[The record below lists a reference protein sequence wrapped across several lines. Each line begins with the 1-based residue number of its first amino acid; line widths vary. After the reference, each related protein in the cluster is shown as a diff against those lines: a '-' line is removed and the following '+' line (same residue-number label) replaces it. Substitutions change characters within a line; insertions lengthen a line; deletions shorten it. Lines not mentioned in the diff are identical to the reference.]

1 METLRNKSS
10 ISRDNKNQDPYWMNI
25 IEEDPIQEGLGTDF
39 KKQKGSGFRS
49 SGEPLVC
56 EFRETIASQDLRY
69 RPVKYYD
76 PVTNGDPPSM
86 SEQASELGDQR
97 LRVS

>member
-39 KKQKGSGFRS
+39 KK
-49 SGEPLVC
+49 
-56 EFRETIASQDLRY
+56 
-69 RPVKYYD
+69 
-76 PVTNGDPPSM
+76 
-86 SEQASELGDQR
+86 
-97 LRVS
+97 